1 MFIDSLPLN
10 GERADTRRKL
20 AILLEI
26 SAIAIVGIILT
37 IQTRKHRQSFVVL
50 QTNGYPIRI
59 RAGGFI
65 YIGHSRID

>member
-1 MFIDSLPLN
+1 
-10 GERADTRRKL
+10 
-20 AILLEI
+20 
-26 SAIAIVGIILT
+26 
-37 IQTRKHRQSFVVL
+37 L